1 MNVTIPPTLRGM
13 SNLLTEFFEGMVHK
27 LHVNSH
33 KDAIRD
39 EDIDSLIN
47 LMVDELQEFKD
58 QRDKDIH
65 DPNSLAETVDIANF
79 CFLLYAHLRS
89 KGVKDMRERFLEE
102 FFDID
107 VEGGLVY
114 CKKRRAGSPLQ
125 PGDLVHG
132 VDRGGVRYIRAQHS
146 PTGASVSLA
155 IRDIVWW
162 KHHGKWPDRP
172 LSYVQEGAGDGIG
185 NLQESNE
192 LPAKRYPFV
201 SQYRPRGRENNRNY
215 GKWVYQRRHLFKLVR
230 VGYYDT
236 EEEAAIRGLREWK
249 EKTRGDRSGA

>member
-39 EDIDSLIN
+39 EDIDSLIA

-58 QRDKDIH
+58 QRDRDIS
-65 DPNSLAETVDIANF
+65 DPNSLAELQDTANF

-89 KGVKDMRERFLEE
+89 KGVKDMRERFLDE
-102 FFDID
+102 FFDIFPE
-107 VEGGLVY
+107 EGIIL

-125 PGDLVHG
+125 PGDLV
-132 VDRGGVRYIRAQHS
+132 RGTKRNGVRYVRAQHS
-146 PTGASVSLA
+146 PTGTAVSLA
-155 IRDIVWW
+155 IRDIIWW
-162 KHHGKWPDRP
+162 KHHGKWPVHPLEYIDRD
-172 LSYVQEGAGDGIG
+172 GGDAIH
-185 NLQESNE
+185 NLIESNE
-192 LPAKRYPFV
+192 IPAKRYPFV
-201 SQYRPRGRENNRNY
+201 SRYCPKGRENNQNY

-230 VGYYDT
+230 VGYYDS
-236 EEEAAIRGLREWK
+236 EEEAAVQGLRDWK
-249 EKTRGDRSGA
+249 EKTKNV

>member
-1 MNVTIPPTLRGM
+1 M

-39 EDIDSLIN
+39 EDIDSLIA

-58 QRDKDIH
+58 QREKDIN
-65 DPNSLAETVDIANF
+65 DPNSLAELQDISNF

-102 FFDID
+102 FYDVD
-107 VEGGLVY
+107 VEQGLVY
-114 CKKRRAGSPLQ
+114 CKKRRAGSPLH
-125 PGDLVHG
+125 PGDPVNG
-132 VDRGGVRYIRAQHS
+132 VVRNGVRYIRAQHS
-146 PTGASVSLA
+146 PTGTSLSVA

-162 KHHGKWPDRP
+162 KHHGRWPDRP
-172 LSYVQEGAGDGIG
+172 LSYVVEGAGDGIH
-185 NLQESNE
+185 NLVESNE
-192 LPAKRYPFV
+192 VPAKRFPFV
-201 SQYRPRGRENNRNY
+201 SRYCPRGRETNQNY

-230 VGYYDT
+230 VGYYDS
-236 EEEAAIRGLREWK
+236 EEEAAVQGLRDWK
-249 EKTRGDRSGA
+249 ERIKNVRA

>member
-114 CKKRRAGSPLQ
+114 CKKRRAGLR
-125 PGDLVHG
+125 
-132 VDRGGVRYIRAQHS
+132 RGQAKWRYHWIAR
-146 PTGASVSLA
+146 
-155 IRDIVWW
+155 
-162 KHHGKWPDRP
+162 
-172 LSYVQEGAGDGIG
+172 
-185 NLQESNE
+185 
-192 LPAKRYPFV
+192 RYGFDPE
-201 SQYRPRGRENNRNY
+201 YRNARQWGWE
-215 GKWVYQRRHLFKLVR
+215 
-230 VGYYDT
+230 
-236 EEEAAIRGLREWK
+236 REWQ
-249 EKTRGDRSGA
+249 A

>member
-1 MNVTIPPTLRGM
+1 M

-65 DPNSLAETVDIANF
+65 DPNSLAEIVDISNF

-102 FFDID
+102 FFDVD
-107 VEGGLVY
+107 TEAGLVR

-125 PGDLVHG
+125 PGDPIPG
-132 VDRGGVRYIRAQHS
+132 AERAGVRYIRAQHS
-146 PTGASVSLA
+146 PTGTAMSVA

-162 KHHGKWPDRP
+162 KHHGKWPERP
-172 LSYVQEGAGDGIG
+172 LTYRDPDGGDGIT
-185 NLQESNE
+185 NLVEDNE

-201 SQYRPRGRENNRNY
+201 SRYCPRGRENNKNY

-230 VGYYDT
+230 VGYYDS
-236 EEEAAIRGLREWK
+236 EEDAAVLGLRDWK
-249 EKTRGDRSGA
+249 ERIKNVQP